1 MLDKQSNHVIVDAND
16 DRKRAAVNNMKASY
30 ERAENI
36 HKEEVTQQNKD
47 KKLELA
53 ETKKI
58 LQL

>member
-36 HKEEVTQQNKD
+36 HKEEVTQ
-47 KKLELA
+47 
-53 ETKKI
+53 
-58 LQL
+58 